1 MLLRKQEIDGIHKL
15 DKTGTAI
22 IEIYSKDISKEEQEK
37 EEVKCFNGHKMD
49 FRNLA
54 PYTAVMWVG
63 GVACDKC
70 QEVIKAENGF
80 YHCMICQFDLCLE
93 CSGHNKSSIL

>member
-1 MLLRKQEIDGIHKL
+1 
-15 DKTGTAI
+15 
-22 IEIYSKDISKEEQEK
+22 
-37 EEVKCFNGHKMD
+37 MD